1 MKLCYVATDV
11 RIPHY
16 TGSTTHVI
24 EVSKGLT
31 RLGDTVFVVARLE
44 SPRQKKFEEIEGI
57 KIFRM
62 PRLPISRVS
71 HAAASKKRHD
81 IPSSFLERLYRFYLG
96 FIHIFYATAFV
107 VRLIRKYDIEVVM
120 ERGSSL
126 GCGAFAGLLAGRP
139 VVLELNDPVHN
150 RLSLRIARKIVTTSK
165 KLIPAKFRDKA
176 KLVTWGVNTAMF
188 NPKVSGDEI
197 RRRWRI
203 MDNRIVLF
211 VGSFAGWH
219 GLDDLIQAS
228 SIIAAKKPNV
238 KFLIVGGGRKHPNYR
253 HVIEEVRGMGLT
265 KNFIFAG
272 TVDYHEIPKY
282 IAASDVAVAPYN
294 PERSEYLKRYGFF
307 YSPLKIFEYMAVGK
321 PIVASRV
328 GNILHIIKDGVTGLL
343 FEAGNVEALAQAI
356 IKLLDS
362 KSIAKQLGRNAYLES
377 RNYSWKKH
385 SELLH
390 NLLEE
395 VVKER

>member
-11 RIPHY
+11 RIPY
-16 TGSTTHVI
+16 YSGSATHVM

-31 RLGDTVFVVARLE
+31 RLGDAVFVVARLDHL
-44 SPRQKKFEEIEGI
+44 RQKRVEEIDGI
-57 KIFRM
+57 RIFRI
-62 PRLPISRVS
+62 PRLPISRGS
-71 HAAASKKRHD
+71 NGLSSRKRHD

-96 FIHIFYATAFV
+96 FIHIFYATAV
-107 VRLIRKYDIEVVM
+107 VVNLIREYDIEAVV

-126 GCGAFAGLLAGRP
+126 GCGALAGVLTGRP
-139 VVLELNDPVHN
+139 VVLELNDPVYN

-165 KLIPAKFRDKA
+165 KLIPARFRDKA
-176 KLVTWGVNTAMF
+176 KLVTWGVNTSIF
-188 NPKVSGDEI
+188 NPKVPGNEI
-197 RRRWRI
+197 RKRYGI
-203 MDNRIVLF
+203 GDKQTVLF

-228 SIIAAKKPNV
+228 NIIAKEKPEV
-238 KFLIVGGGRKHPNYR
+238 KFLVVGGGKKHPNYR
-253 HVIEEVRGMGLT
+253 HVIEEVRNRNLT

-272 TVDYHEIPKY
+272 TVDYQEIPKF

-294 PERSEYLKRYGFF
+294 PERSEYLKKYGFF

-328 GNILHIIKDGVTGLL
+328 ENISNIIEDGVTGLL
-343 FEAGNVEALAQAI
+343 VDPGNIKALAQAI

-362 KSIAKQLGRNAYLES
+362 KKLAKQLGHNAYLKS
-377 RNYSWKKH
+377 RNYSWQRH
-385 SELLH
+385 SEMLH
-390 NLLEE
+390 DLLEE